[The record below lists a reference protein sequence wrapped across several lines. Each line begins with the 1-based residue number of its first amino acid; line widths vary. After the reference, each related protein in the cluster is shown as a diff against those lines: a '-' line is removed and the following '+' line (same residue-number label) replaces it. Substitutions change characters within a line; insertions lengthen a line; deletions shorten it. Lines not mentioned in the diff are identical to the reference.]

1 MTWGINVSRW
11 QPNQKQSNEYIS
23 DKRYYTLSVS
33 CSCLW
38 KFRRKGMWL
47 KKWGWLTLTEFR
59 KLEIACSTFK
69 VKSIFAFHFW
79 ETKVS
84 PKFAEVLKC
93 NIVTLKKERK
103 NSGEIMKC
111 FYVSFAVALSQ
122 VFLLTFFCGT
132 RKARTNQIVYL
143 ECMWFHFG
151 YHWLIF
157 FFVPQKKVIQ
167 F

>member
-1 MTWGINVSRW
+1 MCYCVLLEPSARFFSFHGALSGCQGEIVPIKKQQEVTFPLETVICAFICAVSDFLEHHAYNVPTSLQVPHKLVTWGINVSRW

-47 KKWGWLTLTEFR
+47 KKWGWLTLTEFG

-79 ETKVS
+79 ETEVS
-84 PKFAEVLKC
+84 QSL
-93 NIVTLKKERK
+93 
-103 NSGEIMKC
+103 
-111 FYVSFAVALSQ
+111 
-122 VFLLTFFCGT
+122 
-132 RKARTNQIVYL
+132 
-143 ECMWFHFG
+143 H
-151 YHWLIF
+151 
-157 FFVPQKKVIQ
+157 
-167 F
+167 